1 MEVLLIIIL
10 SFFVLGY
17 ILRLLAPYIL
27 RWYGKRMMKRFGFTE
42 PKKQRGKKEGEVIIN
57 DAASASNAK
66 KKTVAKDVGDYVDF
80 EEVK

>member
-27 RWYGKRMMKRFGFTE
+27 KWYVKRMQKRFGFTGQGQQNN
-42 PKKQRGKKEGEVIIN
+42 KREGEVSIN
-57 DAASASNAK
+57 KDTSVNNKK